1 MLATVCA
8 SVEPWDIF
16 PETIV
21 PAGSLATVVENSL
34 NEMQPCLIVLP
45 DDDAQR
51 VRLKEWSGNVWLWG
65 PDDDALDVD
74 GHPVADSKWLNPSP
88 VERA

>member
-1 MLATVCA
+1 L
-8 SVEPWDIF
+8 SRGIF

-51 VRLKEWSGNVWLWG
+51 VRLKVGGNVWL
-65 PDDDALDVD
+65 AE
-74 GHPVADSKWLNPSP
+74 A
-88 VERA
+88 ERS